1 MITSDASEE
10 DCVAVCEE
18 HDMPCNRRVHPPEQF
33 HSHEYGIMICDFVA
47 VD

>member
-1 MITSDASEE
+1 MSDDEA
-10 DCVAVCEE
+10 CPAVCEE
-18 HDMPCNRRVHPPEQF
+18 HNAQCERGVHQPEEL